1 MQSDV
6 GGSRSPSIGD
16 MSCTVI
22 GNSKLSGLPRLL
34 RNVREE
40 STHGSIK
47 SKSFILQLRT
57 LELKLV
63 LHSFMSLICAFLN
76 TQKHTQDA
84 NFQHIWIPIYMCI
97 FTKAH
102 THTSMHTS
110 THILHKYI
118 NSYIFGISKFSISTL
133 YKLER
138 SYPIFKFHHVLCY
151 IYPTLLSFP

>member
-84 NFQHIWIPIYMCI
+84 NFQTHLNTHLHVHIHKSTY
-97 FTKAH
+97 
-102 THTSMHTS
+102 THKHAYKY
-110 THILHKYI
+110 THFAQIHKLLHFWYI
-118 NSYIFGISKFSISTL
+118 
-133 YKLER
+133 
-138 SYPIFKFHHVLCY
+138 
-151 IYPTLLSFP
+151 